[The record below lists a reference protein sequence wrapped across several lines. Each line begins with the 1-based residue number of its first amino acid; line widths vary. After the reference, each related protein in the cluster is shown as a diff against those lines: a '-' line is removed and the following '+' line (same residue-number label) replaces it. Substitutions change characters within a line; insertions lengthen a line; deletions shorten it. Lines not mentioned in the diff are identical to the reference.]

1 MWEPVKVN
9 KNELGLTATNVGELK
24 KILENV
30 PDHYLLSVCGTTFGM
45 LMETEEEFVLFD
57 EFSFLEN
64 LLIEQEEALEKE

>member
-1 MWEPVKVN
+1 MWKPVKA
-9 KNELGLTATNVGELK
+9 NENDLGLTASTIGELK
-24 KILENV
+24 KILENI

-57 EFSFLEN
+57 EVPFLEN